1 MSSDGDHEH
10 DHSEMDFICT
20 PYGHITFMVQ
30 VETPF
35 GLNRIC
41 TSNLLEAAYT
51 FRETVDAFTKIKRN
65 TPVQL
70 VLVIVPPLDS
80 ISEEDREAA
89 LKGNQVPAYGH
100 TLETWIGEP
109 DVNSVEEFLKNHP
122 TNEQ

>member
-1 MSSDGDHEH
+1 MASDGDHE
-10 DHSEMDFICT
+10 HSEMDFICT

-35 GLNRIC
+35 GLDRMC
-41 TSNLLEAAYT
+41 TSDLLEAVDA
-51 FRETVDAFTKIKRN
+51 FRETVDNLTKSKVS

-70 VLVIVPPLDS
+70 MLVIVPPLDS

-100 TLETWIGEP
+100 TLETWIGNP